1 MSVCICKFHGH
12 HKAKTYPRYIEH
24 KRKDV
29 NHSIKRNHQIIKEE
43 DQKNK
48 KKKGK
53 EKLQNSKKTISK
65 MAIYAYL

>member
-48 KKKGK
+48 KKKRK
-53 EKLQNSKKTISK
+53 RETTKQQENN
-65 MAIYAYL
+65 